1 MALGAASGGG
11 LRLGLQ
17 WSSVIISSLDGTV
30 QGGQC
35 GHNCAHG
42 NMDSVRGMGLARGLV
57 S

>member
-1 MALGAASGGG
+1 MALGAAGGGG

-17 WSSVIISSLDGTV
+17 WSSVIISSLDGTM